1 MWSSSTVARITLA
14 VCSALAAMSSLSGNH
29 LCRPLMEQLHRCNP
43 RDDGDRGVGILRVT
57 QVSKFAAS
65 LAAAAALAVGAAAAV
80 SVAARHIDLVLCLR
94 L

>member
-1 MWSSSTVARITLA
+1 
-14 VCSALAAMSSLSGNH
+14 SALAAMSSLSGNH
-29 LCRPLMEQLHRCNP
+29 LCRSLRELLHRYP

-65 LAAAAALAVGAAAAV
+65 VAAAAALAVGAAAAV
-80 SVAARHIDLVLCLR
+80 SVAARHIDLVLCLW